1 MLSWSVLP
9 ETVNSA
15 TTDESFFLVDALS
28 LERDMIY
35 GEFESNPHTHTTG
48 TTKRRSSLSLKK
60 KIENFW
66 VCAFALVALFSTST
80 LTSSLTQSA
89 VIR

>member
-1 MLSWSVLP
+1 LLSWSVLP

-35 GEFESNPHTHTTG
+35 GEFESNPHTHYWYDQEEEF
-48 TTKRRSSLSLKK
+48 SLFKK
-60 KIENFW
+60 KNREFLG
-66 VCAFALVALFSTST
+66 FALLLWLLLFPPV
-80 LTSSLTQSA
+80 L
-89 VIR
+89 

>member
-1 MLSWSVLP
+1 LLSWSVLP

-48 TTKRRSSLSLKK
+48 TIKRRSSLSLKK
-60 KIENFW
+60 DKEFLG
-66 VCAFALVALFSTST
+66 FALLLWLLFFPPV
-80 LTSSLTQSA
+80 L
-89 VIR
+89 